1 MIERPVIKDDSLFA
15 KVLCRI
21 LGIRFL
27 IVGKYVYFPCKRTTT
42 LVTRSWIYFNRIR
55 SYSPWEKVSLL
66 VYFCGLIF
74 SKRSFSAAAQQLSVI
89 RECDSF
95 QEDIVY
101 PLQMR

>member
-1 MIERPVIKDDSLFA
+1 MVERPVIKDDSIFA
-15 KVLCRI
+15 KVLCKI

-27 IVGKYVYFPCKRTTT
+27 IVGRCVYLPHKRTTT
-42 LVTRSWIYFNRIR
+42 LVTRSWIYFNRTR
-55 SYSPWEKVSLL
+55 SYSLWEKASLL
-66 VYFCGLIF
+66 FYFCRLLAA
-74 SKRSFSAAAQQLSVI
+74 KRSFMSAAQQMSVI